1 MAGINLD
8 EWVSVRFKAVSPM
21 TLKRGEL
28 ASSARAST
36 KAMLP
41 VRVEVSTARM
51 SISLFRPD
59 DPGNVVVKDHEHDE
73 DDDENAHLLCSFPK
87 FQADRPAHRR
97 FE

>member
-8 EWVSVRFKAVSPM
+8 EWVSARVKVVSPM
-21 TLKRGEL
+21 IVKRGKPV
-28 ASSARAST
+28 SSARAST
-36 KAMLP
+36 KAILP

-59 DPGNVVVKDHEHDE
+59 DPGNVVVEDQEHDE
-73 DDDENAHLLCSFPK
+73 DDDENAHLLRSFPK

-97 FE
+97 FD